1 MSKKT
6 KQENLFISTQ
16 QDAQQAQMLMP
27 GQEQLQ
33 FRVEDTFKCP
43 IYLADKPEWV
53 DKLNKASDPI
63 IERVRKNWKK
73 KIKDPKDPTKQ
84 MPNSLHSELLWQY
97 PEFKEIANLILQQS
111 WNILHWQGYNLTGK
125 IPMLTELW
133 VQEFPEEGGFHDIHE
148 HGNNHISGF
157 YFLKCNEKT
166 SHPVFWDPRPGK
178 KMTDLQMKD
187 QSKLNYGSQQIHYK
201 VKPGTFIFF
210 NSYMPHSYVHYKG
223 KDKFRFIH
231 FNMQA
236 ITDPSKS
243 TKVS

>member
-73 KIKDPKDPTKQ
+73 KIKDPKDSTKQ

-111 WNILHWQGYNLTGK
+111 WNILHWQG
-125 IPMLTELW
+125 
-133 VQEFPEEGGFHDIHE
+133 
-148 HGNNHISGF
+148 
-157 YFLKCNEKT
+157 
-166 SHPVFWDPRPGK
+166 
-178 KMTDLQMKD
+178 
-187 QSKLNYGSQQIHYK
+187 
-201 VKPGTFIFF
+201 
-210 NSYMPHSYVHYKG
+210 
-223 KDKFRFIH
+223 
-231 FNMQA
+231 
-236 ITDPSKS
+236 
-243 TKVS
+243 